1 MQSPQRILNHTQ
13 PPRYRPYQ
21 SRILQSTAIALAI
34 SLLGGCTPPT
44 ANPPQTTDSSTR
56 PTPSS
61 PTSAPGPKVVATTSV
76 LCNLV
81 QEIAQTTVDLTCLIK
96 AGEDPHVYT
105 PKPEDRKAI
114 DDAAL
119 VLYAG
124 YDFEPALVKLIKA
137 SPNAAPKIAVN
148 EIAVPQP
155 LMGEAEHDHGH
166 DHTKADDPA
175 KADAASEK
183 APDPHV
189 WHNAQNGVQMVN
201 VIKTQ
206 LEKVAPAN
214 TTLYNKNAKVL
225 GDRLSQ
231 LDRWIKAQIATIPN
245 EKRKLITTHDAL
257 GYYAAAY
264 GIPIEGALQG
274 LSTEEKPTAARIK
287 ALVDE
292 IKVTQVPTV
301 FAEISANPKLITAVA
316 QEAKVKL
323 SQQEL
328 YADGLGAPG
337 SPGDTYENMLV
348 ANTRAIVEGLGGQFT
363 PFRAQ

>member
-1 MQSPQRILNHTQ
+1 MKSPQRILNRSQ
-13 PPRYRPYQ
+13 PPRYRPYPSQ
-21 SRILQSTAIALAI
+21 ARQGAAFALAI
-34 SLLGGCTPPT
+34 SLMGACTVPM
-44 ANPPQTTDSSTR
+44 ANSPLPMGSATR
-56 PTPSS
+56 PTPSN
-61 PTSAPGPKVVATTSV
+61 PTDTAGPKVVATTSV

-81 QEIAQTTVDLTCLIK
+81 QEIAQTTVNLTCLVK

-105 PKPEDRKAI
+105 PTPEDRKAI

-124 YDFEPALVKLIKA
+124 YDFEPALVKLVKA

-155 LMGEAEHDHGH
+155 LIGEAEHDHGP
-166 DHTKADDPA
+166 DRTT
-175 KADAASEK
+175 AAAAPEK

-201 VIKTQ
+201 VIKMQ
-206 LEKVAPAN
+206 LEKVAPAHA
-214 TTLYNKNAKVL
+214 TLYAQNAKVL
-225 GDRLSQ
+225 GDRLTQ

-274 LSTEEKPTAARIK
+274 LSTEEKPTATRVK

-292 IKVTQVPTV
+292 IKATQVPTV

-323 SQQEL
+323 SEQEL
-328 YADGLGAPG
+328 YADGLGSPG
-337 SPGDTYENMLV
+337 SPGDTYEHMLV